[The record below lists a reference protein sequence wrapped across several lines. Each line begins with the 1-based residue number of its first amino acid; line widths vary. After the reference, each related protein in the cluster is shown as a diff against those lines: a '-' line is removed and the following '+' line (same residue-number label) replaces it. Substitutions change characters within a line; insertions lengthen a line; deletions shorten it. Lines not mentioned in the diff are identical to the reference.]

1 MYASCNLISI
11 HQSST
16 WQKIKYQNDYYLM
29 FKIFPYKRFYMFL
42 FRKKFIGVVSLS
54 FLLGLTWMTG
64 FFMYPEMIA
73 FAFVFTVSNG
83 LQGVSI
89 FITRCLLNQR
99 IRTALKD
106 SSQRLRKDFVKKCNM
121 IKKKLISQ

>member
-1 MYASCNLISI
+1 MLLI
-11 HQSST
+11 
-16 WQKIKYQNDYYLM
+16 
-29 FKIFPYKRFYMFL
+29 
-42 FRKKFIGVVSLS
+42 RKKFIGVVSLS

-73 FAFVFTVSNG
+73 FAFVFIVSNG

-121 IKKKLISQ
+121 INCF